1 MKKLLILMLIVSACK
16 KDVYYYPS
24 KSFFDENNSQEINID
39 DLNFEEII
47 DSVSNRIFKKE
58 RLYITLSDKNR
69 EIKISPFTY
78 TGGYIKERNGLEIN
92 NDSIY
97 ILDKRFPKSDMQKFL
112 KLHFDNNSRI
122 EHFSTSPNYAFIK
135 IVLRSNEKGRKL
147 KKLLLEIIKNFESS
161 NIENKENIDLSIILS
176 LPLDSKFLKIPPSS
190 SFLKIE
196 TP

>member
-1 MKKLLILMLIVSACK
+1 MLIVSACK

-24 KSFFDENNSQEINID
+24 KIFFDKNNLQEIIID

-47 DSVSNRIFKKE
+47 DSVSNKILKKE

-78 TGGYIKERNGLEIN
+78 TGGFIKERNGLEIN

-122 EHFSTSPNYAFIK
+122 EYFSTSPKYAFIK
-135 IVLRSNEKGRKL
+135 IVLRSNEKGKKL

-161 NIENKENIDLSIILS
+161 NIENKENIDLSIMLS
-176 LPLDSKFLKIPPSS
+176 LPLDLEFLKIPPPATP
-190 SFLKIE
+190 IE
-196 TP
+196 IID

>member
-1 MKKLLILMLIVSACK
+1 MKKLLFLILIVSACK

-24 KSFFDENNSQEINID
+24 KIFFDKNNLQEIIID

-47 DSVSNRIFKKE
+47 DSVSNKILKKE

-78 TGGYIKERNGLEIN
+78 TGGFIKERNGLEIN

-122 EHFSTSPNYAFIK
+122 EYFSTSPKYAFIK
-135 IVLRSNEKGRKL
+135 IVLRSNEKGKKL

-161 NIENKENIDLSIILS
+161 NIENKENIDLSIMLS
-176 LPLDSKFLKIPPSS
+176 LPLDLEFLKIPPPATP
-190 SFLKIE
+190 IE
-196 TP
+196 IID